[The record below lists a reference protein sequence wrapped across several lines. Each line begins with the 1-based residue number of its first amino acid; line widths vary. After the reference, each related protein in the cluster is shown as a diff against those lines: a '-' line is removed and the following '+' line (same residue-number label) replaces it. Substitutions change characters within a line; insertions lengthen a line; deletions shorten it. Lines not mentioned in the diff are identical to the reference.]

1 MQWAFLIPVFNHG
14 STLSKVVSSLQKYD
28 LPIIIVDDG
37 NDSQNKILINEVVDR
52 FPKITLVV
60 NKRNRG
66 KGFSV
71 CQGIKEAHKLGITH
85 LFQIDA
91 DGQHDAQAC
100 GDFLQESQSN
110 PEALICGFPEFDESV
125 PAVRLKSRE
134 ISNSYSRFVT
144 LDKTGEMKD
153 AMCGF
158 RIYPV
163 KPFYEICRH
172 AWLDTHMGFDSE
184 ILVRMI
190 WRGVPL
196 IYKGV
201 HVTYPVDGKSNF
213 RMVRDNIHI
222 SLMFARLTV
231 GMWIRY
237 PILRRRKNREV
248 LQKQK

>member
-14 STLSKVVSSLQKYD
+14 STLSQVVSSLQKYD
-28 LPIIIVDDG
+28 LPIIVVDDG
-37 NDSQNKILINEVVDR
+37 NDSQNKNLINEVVAR

-71 CQGIKEAHKLGITH
+71 CRGIKEAYKLGITH

-91 DGQHDAQAC
+91 DGQHDAQTC
-100 GDFLQESQSN
+100 DEFLQESQLN
-110 PEALICGFPEFDESV
+110 PEALICGFPEFDESI
-125 PAVRLKSRE
+125 PKARLKAKE
-134 ISNSYSRFVT
+134 ISNNYSRFVT

-153 AMCGF
+153 AMCGL

-163 KPFYEICRH
+163 KPLYEICRRT
-172 AWLDTHMGFDSE
+172 WIDTHMGFDSE

-190 WRGVPL
+190 WRGVPV
-196 IYKGV
+196 IYKSV
-201 HVTYPVDGKSNF
+201 HVTYPIGNKSNF
-213 RMVRDNIHI
+213 RVIRDNIHI

-237 PILRRRKNREV
+237 PILRGRKKREA
-248 LQKQK
+248 LQK

>member
-14 STLSKVVSSLQKYD
+14 SSLSKVVSSLQKYD
-28 LPIIIVDDG
+28 LPIIVVDDG
-37 NDSQNKILINEVVDR
+37 NDFQNKNLINEVVAR

-71 CQGIKEAHKLGITH
+71 CRGIKEAYKLGITH

-100 GDFLQESQSN
+100 DEFLLESQSN
-110 PEALICGFPEFDESV
+110 PEALICGFPEFDESI
-125 PAVRLKSRE
+125 PKARFKAKE
-134 ISNSYSRFVT
+134 ISNNYSRFVT

-163 KPFYEICRH
+163 KPFYEICRRT
-172 AWLDTHMGFDSE
+172 WIDTHMGFDSE

-190 WRGVPL
+190 WRGVPV
-196 IYKGV
+196 IYKSV
-201 HVTYPVDGKSNF
+201 HVTYPIGNKSNF
-213 RMVRDNIHI
+213 RVIRDNIHI

-237 PILRRRKNREV
+237 PILRGRKKREA
-248 LQKQK
+248 LQK

>member
-1 MQWAFLIPVFNHG
+1 MIPVFNHG
-14 STLSKVVSSLQKYD
+14 STLSQVVYSLQKYD
-28 LPIIIVDDG
+28 LPIIVVDDG
-37 NDSQNKILINEVVDR
+37 NDFQNKNLINEVVAR

-71 CQGIKEAHKLGITH
+71 CRGIKEAYKLGITH

-91 DGQHDAQAC
+91 DGQHDAQTC
-100 GDFLQESQSN
+100 DEFLQESQSN
-110 PEALICGFPEFDESV
+110 PEALICGFPEFDESI
-125 PAVRLKSRE
+125 PKARLKAKE
-134 ISNSYSRFVT
+134 ISNNYSRFVT

-163 KPFYEICRH
+163 KPFYEICRRT
-172 AWLDTHMGFDSE
+172 WIDTHMGFDSE

-190 WRGVPL
+190 WRGVPV
-196 IYKGV
+196 IYKSV
-201 HVTYPVDGKSNF
+201 HVTYPTGNKSNF
-213 RMVRDNIHI
+213 RVIRDNIHI

-237 PILRRRKNREV
+237 PILRGRKKREA
-248 LQKQK
+248 LQK

>member
-1 MQWAFLIPVFNHG
+1 MQWGFLIPVFNHG
-14 STLSKVVSSLQKYD
+14 STLAQVVSSLQKYD
-28 LPIIIVDDG
+28 LPIIVVDDG
-37 NDSQNKILINEVVDR
+37 NDLQNKNLINEAAAR

-71 CQGIKEAHKLGITH
+71 CRGIKEAHKMGITH

-100 GDFLQESQSN
+100 DEFLRESQSN

-125 PAVRLKSRE
+125 PKARLKAKE
-134 ISNSYSRFVT
+134 ISNNYSRFVT

-153 AMCGF
+153 SMCGF

-163 KPFYEICRH
+163 KPFYEICRRT
-172 AWLDTHMGFDSE
+172 WIDTHMGFDSE

-190 WRGVPL
+190 WRGVPV

-201 HVTYPVDGKSNF
+201 HVTYSTGNKSNF
-213 RMVRDNIHI
+213 RIVRDNIHI

-237 PILRRRKNREV
+237 PILRGRKKREAF
-248 LQKQK
+248 QK

>member
-14 STLSKVVSSLQKYD
+14 SSLSKVVSSLQKYD
-28 LPIIIVDDG
+28 LPIIVVDDG
-37 NDSQNKILINEVVDR
+37 NDFQNKNLINEVVAR

-71 CQGIKEAHKLGITH
+71 CRGIKEAYKLGITH

-91 DGQHDAQAC
+91 DGQHDAQTC
-100 GDFLQESQSN
+100 DEFLHESQSN
-110 PEALICGFPEFDESV
+110 PEALICGFPEFDESI
-125 PAVRLKSRE
+125 PKARLKAKE
-134 ISNSYSRFVT
+134 ISNNYSRFVT

-163 KPFYEICRH
+163 KSFYEICRRT
-172 AWLDTHMGFDSE
+172 WIDTHMGFDSE

-190 WRGVPL
+190 WRGVPV
-196 IYKGV
+196 IYKSV
-201 HVTYPVDGKSNF
+201 HVTYPIGNKSNF
-213 RMVRDNIHI
+213 RVIRDNIHI

-237 PILRRRKNREV
+237 PILRWRKKREA
-248 LQKQK
+248 LQK

>member
-14 STLSKVVSSLQKYD
+14 SSLSKVVSSLQKYD
-28 LPIIIVDDG
+28 LPIIVVDDG
-37 NDSQNKILINEVVDR
+37 NDFQNKNLINEVVAH

-71 CQGIKEAHKLGITH
+71 CRGIKEAYKLGITH

-91 DGQHDAQAC
+91 DGQHDAQTC
-100 GDFLQESQSN
+100 DEFLHESQSN
-110 PEALICGFPEFDESV
+110 PEALICGFPEFDESI
-125 PAVRLKSRE
+125 PKARLKAKE
-134 ISNSYSRFVT
+134 ISNNYSRFVT

-163 KPFYEICRH
+163 KPFYEICRRT
-172 AWLDTHMGFDSE
+172 WIDTHMGFDSE

-190 WRGVPL
+190 WRGVPV
-196 IYKGV
+196 IYKSV
-201 HVTYPVDGKSNF
+201 HVTYPIGNKSNF
-213 RMVRDNIHI
+213 RVIRDNIHI

-231 GMWIRY
+231 GMWIHY
-237 PILRRRKNREV
+237 PILRGRKKREA
-248 LQKQK
+248 LQK

>member
-1 MQWAFLIPVFNHG
+1 MQWGFVIPVFNHG
-14 STLSKVVSSLQKYD
+14 SSLVQVVSSLQKYG

-37 NDSQNKILINEVVDR
+37 NDSQNKKFINEIIAR
-52 FPKITLVV
+52 FPKIVLVV

-71 CQGIKEAHKLGITH
+71 CRGIKEARKMGITH

-91 DGQHDAQAC
+91 DGQHDATAC
-100 GDFLQESQSN
+100 DGFLQESKSN
-110 PEALICGFPEFDESV
+110 PDALICGFPEFDKSI
-125 PAVRLKSRE
+125 PASRLRAKE
-134 ISNSYSRFVT
+134 ISNKYSRFVT
-144 LDKTGEMKD
+144 LDKTGDMKD

-163 KPFYEICRH
+163 EPFYEICRH
-172 AWLDTHMGFDSE
+172 AWIDTHMGFDSE

-190 WRGVPL
+190 WRGVPV
-196 IYKGV
+196 IYKSV
-201 HVTYPVDGKSNF
+201 RVTYPIDNKSNF
-213 RMVRDNIHI
+213 RLVRDNIHI

-237 PILRRRKNREV
+237 PILRERKKREV
-248 LQKQK
+248 LQK

>member
-1 MQWAFLIPVFNHG
+1 MQRAFLIPVFNHG
-14 STLSKVVSSLQKYD
+14 SSLSKVVSSLQKYD
-28 LPIIIVDDG
+28 LPIIVVDDG
-37 NDSQNKILINEVVDR
+37 NDSQNKNLINEVVAR

-71 CQGIKEAHKLGITH
+71 CRGIKEAYKLGITH

-91 DGQHDAQAC
+91 DGQHDAQTC
-100 GDFLQESQSN
+100 DEFLHESQSN
-110 PEALICGFPEFDESV
+110 PEALICGFPEFDESI
-125 PAVRLKSRE
+125 PKARLKAKE
-134 ISNSYSRFVT
+134 ISNNYSRFVT

-163 KPFYEICRH
+163 KPFYEICRRT
-172 AWLDTHMGFDSE
+172 WIDTHMGFDSE

-190 WRGVPL
+190 WRGVPV
-196 IYKGV
+196 IYKSV
-201 HVTYPVDGKSNF
+201 HVTYPIGNKSNF
-213 RMVRDNIHI
+213 RVIRDNIHI

-237 PILRRRKNREV
+237 PILRGRKKREA
-248 LQKQK
+248 LQK

>member
-1 MQWAFLIPVFNHG
+1 MQRAFLIPVFNHG
-14 STLSKVVSSLQKYD
+14 STLAKVVSSLQKYD

-37 NDSQNKILINEVVDR
+37 NDSQNKVLINEVASR
-52 FPKITLVV
+52 FPKITLIV

-71 CQGIKEAHKLGITH
+71 CRGIKEAHKLGITH

-91 DGQHDAQAC
+91 DGQHDARAC
-100 GDFLQESQSN
+100 YEFLQESLLN

-125 PAVRLKSRE
+125 PKARLKAKE
-134 ISNSYSRFVT
+134 ISNNYSRFVT
-144 LDKTGEMKD
+144 LDKSGEMKD
-153 AMCGF
+153 SMCGF

-163 KPFYEICRH
+163 KPFYEICRRT
-172 AWLDTHMGFDSE
+172 WIDTHMGFDSE

-190 WRGVPL
+190 WRGVPV
-196 IYKGV
+196 IYKCV
-201 HVTYPVDGKSNF
+201 HVTYPTGNKSNF
-213 RMVRDNIHI
+213 RVIRDNIHI

-237 PILRRRKNREV
+237 PILRARKKREA
-248 LQKQK
+248 LKK